1 MLVNVSMCDG
11 RTGREGVFV
20 NEKYKAEIKQL
31 LSFINNEEYLCK
43 IYTMAKYYA
52 KNELASMYGTAGEGE
67 QNE

>member
-1 MLVNVSMCDG
+1 MLVNVSMCDVAQE
-11 RTGREGVFV
+11 RKVFFV

-52 KNELASMYGTAGEGE
+52 KNELASMYGTAQERRTE
-67 QNE
+67 